1 MIDGCAK
8 LIKGKNRF
16 DGADTTITTM
26 KFQRPG
32 ERDLE
37 AFQSFAEDRSALA
50 QEYHLPVEEVA
61 RRMAEGVPLA
71 EPSEGSGPE
80 A

>member
-1 MIDGCAK
+1 
-8 LIKGKNRF
+8 
-16 DGADTTITTM
+16 M